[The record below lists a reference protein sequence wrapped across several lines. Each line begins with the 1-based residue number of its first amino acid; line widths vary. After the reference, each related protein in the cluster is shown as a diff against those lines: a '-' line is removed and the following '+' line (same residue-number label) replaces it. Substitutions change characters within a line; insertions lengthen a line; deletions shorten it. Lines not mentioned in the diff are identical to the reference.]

1 MRSIKG
7 RIERALLT
15 AALIPVLLVS
25 VFAYLTTQDA
35 LTQSGI
41 QNTQT
46 QARLLS
52 SGIENTLKY
61 VPGDLFYLRDANS
74 MFEYGRALV
83 INDEN
88 TKETLGRYIARDFLS
103 IIKNRHIYNQIR
115 LIGADGKE
123 LIRVEHNEQNGSS
136 RVVPLELLHDKATS
150 PHFQAAKSL
159 TFGEYYV
166 SPTDLNREEGKLA
179 QPHQPTIRFAT
190 PIFAVGERL
199 VAVLIMNVDANAFID
214 LIKQSNQ
221 HDATQFSLINKEGF
235 YISHS
240 DQSKEWGSVHDLS
253 HGHSFSEDYPEL
265 ADSITQVTSLS
276 STESEQSLIT
286 SLPVYA
292 DTEQQHILGYLIA
305 ETPKKVALKLLN
317 TFTIG
322 FVAFILFAA
331 MIGFVFARLLST
343 SMTAPLRQLTLAA
356 DKLSKG
362 EVDTPIE
369 IKSRDEIQF
378 LAEAFERLRESVKL
392 LMRM

>member
-1 MRSIKG
+1 
-7 RIERALLT
+7 
-15 AALIPVLLVS
+15 
-25 VFAYLTTQDA
+25 
-35 LTQSGI
+35 
-41 QNTQT
+41 
-46 QARLLS
+46 
-52 SGIENTLKY
+52 
-61 VPGDLFYLRDANS
+61 
-74 MFEYGRALV
+74 
-83 INDEN
+83 
-88 TKETLGRYIARDFLS
+88 
-103 IIKNRHIYNQIR
+103 
-115 LIGADGKE
+115 
-123 LIRVEHNEQNGSS
+123 
-136 RVVPLELLHDKATS
+136 
-150 PHFQAAKSL
+150 
-159 TFGEYYV
+159 
-166 SPTDLNREEGKLA
+166 
-179 QPHQPTIRFAT
+179 
-190 PIFAVGERL
+190 
-199 VAVLIMNVDANAFID
+199 VLIMNVDANAFID
-214 LIKQSNQ
+214 LIKQNNQ

-331 MIGFVFARLLST
+331 VIGFVFARLLST